1 VLPMRAMIGTLPS
14 AVIAPSRTTL
24 RSVGRFRPGIRT
36 TIIPHPIPM
45 PAEPVPVRD
54 RVQRIGIVGRLAP
67 WKGQDVFLEAF
78 ARGVPEPEVRAVV
91 VGSAIFGEEDYAS
104 ELRALAARLGVA
116 DRVEFTGF
124 RQDVLAEFR
133 KLDLLVHASV
143 LTEPFGTVVFEAMAA
158 GLPVIAAR
166 SGGVAEYIEHGRHGL
181 LHTPG
186 DTAELAAML
195 RLALD
200 DHDLRAR
207 LATTGREMTRAFA
220 PERIAAR
227 WIETY
232 AEVAGRPAPSLSD
245 GRVEAGEPSRQTTP
259 LR

>member
-1 VLPMRAMIGTLPS
+1 
-14 AVIAPSRTTL
+14 
-24 RSVGRFRPGIRT
+24 
-36 TIIPHPIPM
+36 M
-45 PAEPVPVRD
+45 PAQPIPVRD
-54 RVQRIGIVGRLAP
+54 HVQRIGIVGRLAP
-67 WKGQDVFLEAF
+67 WKGQDVFLRAF
-78 ARGVPEPEVRAVV
+78 AGAVPEPEVRAVV
-91 VGSAIFGEEDYAS
+91 VGSAIFGEEDYAT
-104 ELRALAARLGVA
+104 ELRELAARLGVA

-124 RQDVLAEFR
+124 RQDVLAEFQ

-186 DTAELAAML
+186 DSDELGSML
-195 RLALD
+195 RLAID
-200 DHDLRAR
+200 DRDLRAR
-207 LATTGREMTRAFA
+207 LAATGREMTRAFTSD
-220 PERIAAR
+220 RIAAR

-232 AEVAGRPAPSLSD
+232 SEAIGRPASADADSRAAAAGTSGPS
-245 GRVEAGEPSRQTTP
+245 GP